1 MPLLAILRFAP
12 TYAASDSV
20 PAVSGITEAVY
31 AAPAPLFPFI
41 GAAGRDGLLSPGST
55 GDCFIYGDGGKSYWV
70 FQFEVQEVVPA
81 TYVCRVGVRRHT
93 LTVEDEGAPVIG
105 SVHAAY
111 FCGTKLEP
119 MVPAVQ
125 QPDGSFAI
133 GTLTRIP
140 CTAPRFAG
148 EPLPFAW
155 R

>member
-1 MPLLAILRFAP
+1 MPLLAILLCAP
-12 TYAASDSV
+12 AYAASDSV

-119 MVPAVQ
+119 QTRGSTVQ
-125 QPDGSFAI
+125 NAEG
-133 GTLTRIP
+133 R
-140 CTAPRFAG
+140 
-148 EPLPFAW
+148 
-155 R
+155 